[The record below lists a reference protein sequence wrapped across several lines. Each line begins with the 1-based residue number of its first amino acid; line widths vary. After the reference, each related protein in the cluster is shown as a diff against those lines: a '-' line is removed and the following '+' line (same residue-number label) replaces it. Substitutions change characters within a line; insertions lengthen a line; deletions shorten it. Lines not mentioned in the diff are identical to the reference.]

1 MNKKSS
7 FAALVGVLL
16 VSAILTGCA
25 AKDEPT
31 VSASP
36 TASMTPAEAKAAYKA
51 IAKTSCETAQNF
63 GVVEQAGDTKVVM
76 TPKAKGYK
84 DFNAAYFTTPDKY
97 EIIWELTGLV
107 ACADWYEFSMADEA
121 GKPAPIE
128 VTFGAKDG
136 TFATSQNFDGT
147 VYKALITVASG
158 RIATSQTL
166 ATGDLTTLKYGNQ
179 TAEDQNILVT
189 AVDSYLATID

>member
-1 MNKKSS
+1 MLLIS
-7 FAALVGVLL
+7 AL
-16 VSAILTGCA
+16 LTGCSA
-25 AKDEPT
+25 GDEPT

-36 TASMTPAEAKAAYKA
+36 TATQLTPAQATAAYKI

-63 GVVEQAGDTKVVM
+63 GVVEQTGDTTVVM
-76 TPKAKGYK
+76 TPKDKGYK
-84 DFNAAYFTTPDKY
+84 DFNAAYFTKPDKY
-97 EIIWELTGLV
+97 QLIWELTGLA

-128 VTFGAKDG
+128 VTFDAKDG